1 MHNHVSVRCNCKQ
14 CTEHGKFNEDGPGP
28 TFASPS
34 QAAECNVVVSKIN
47 VVEDILSAECLEV
60 VLFFPLD
67 RKK

>member
-1 MHNHVSVRCNCKQ
+1 MCQSVAIANSAQSMANLTR
-14 CTEHGKFNEDGPGP
+14 TVLVLLSLHRRR
-28 TFASPS
+28 TT
-34 QAAECNVVVSKIN
+34 ECNVVVSKIN